1 MNMGKE
7 NFELEQYISC
17 KIDAID
23 VENKN
28 TWKYLL
34 SFSVKKF
41 LQMIWEIH

>member
-23 VENKN
+23 VEIKTHENIFW
-28 TWKYLL
+28 TL
-34 SFSVKKF
+34 V
-41 LQMIWEIH
+41 

>member
-34 SFSVKKF
+34 NFSVKIF
-41 LQMIWEIH
+41 LQMN